1 MSSAT
6 AELLPHPA
14 SPCDAIRRVAV
25 TVGPEASAGGMLIS
39 FRIEGDICR
48 LRLPEAGSAL
58 RIDGLWQHTCFEAF
72 LRAAADDGYHE
83 FNFAPS
89 GAWTAYRFTSRRHG
103 QESPAMSA
111 PRIEFRRSADS
122 CNMNAAISL
131 AALPDLARATELHAG
146 LAAVIEDESG
156 GLSWWALAH
165 HAERP
170 DFHDPATFT
179 MRVSPR

>member
-1 MSSAT
+1 M
-6 AELLPHPA
+6 
-14 SPCDAIRRVAV
+14 DA
-25 TVGPEASAGGMLIS
+25 
-39 FRIEGDICR
+39 
-48 LRLPEAGSAL
+48 
-58 RIDGLWQHTCFEAF
+58 LWQHTCFEAF

-89 GAWTAYRFTSRRHG
+89 GAWAAYRFTSRRHG

-111 PRIEFRRSADS
+111 PQIEFRRSADS
-122 CNMNAAISL
+122 CDMNAAIAL
-131 AALPDLARATELHAG
+131 AAFPDLACATELHAG

-156 GLSWWALAH
+156 RLSWWALSH
-165 HAERP
+165 SSDQP